1 MAETQVGATRK
12 KNGTALAYVLV
23 FVFAL
28 FIGILVV
35 VYVITKQSHPVI
47 LDEHGK
53 PIASLRLSPGIGSGS
68 SFMV

>member
-1 MAETQVGATRK
+1 MADTQVGATR

-53 PIASLRLSPGIGSGS
+53 PIASLPVSPSVGSGS
-68 SFMV
+68 GFWV